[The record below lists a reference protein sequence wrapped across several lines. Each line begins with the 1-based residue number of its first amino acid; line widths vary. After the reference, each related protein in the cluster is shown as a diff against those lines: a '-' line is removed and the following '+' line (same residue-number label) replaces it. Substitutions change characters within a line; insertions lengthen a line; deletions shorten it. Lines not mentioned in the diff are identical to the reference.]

1 MKFKNIKSIRLS
13 DKVAEEIIMMIEN
26 GQLKPGDKL
35 PTETVLAEKMGI
47 SRGILR
53 EALTIL
59 QYKGY
64 ISRKPKDGTYIR
76 ELSDSN
82 FINNSLLKSFKKATY
97 KDLIQM
103 REALEQKVVELAVK
117 SASDEEIEKME
128 EFLENVNLS
137 DDNNPVLD
145 YNFHLKLAELS
156 KNILLINFID
166 IYYDLIRE
174 LGESSFKNKKRRIEV
189 IEEHKYI
196 IHKIKSRDEDAA
208 KDAIMKHL
216 SMVEKSIDCIDIN
229 KTIDLGIV

>member
-76 ELSDSN
+76 ELSESN
-82 FINNSLLKSFKKATY
+82 FINNSLLKSFKRATY

-117 SASDEEIEKME
+117 SASDKEIEEME
-128 EFLENVNLS
+128 KFLTNVNLS
-137 DDNNPVLD
+137 DDKNPLLD

-156 KNILLINFID
+156 KNILLINFIG

-196 IHKIKSRDEDAA
+196 IQKIKSRDEDAA
-208 KDAIMKHL
+208 KEAIMKHL
-216 SMVEKSIDCIDIN
+216 SNVEKSIDCIDIN
-229 KTIDLGIV
+229 KTIEIGVV

>member
-76 ELSDSN
+76 ELSESN
-82 FINNSLLKSFKKATY
+82 FINNSLLKSFKRATY

-117 SASDEEIEKME
+117 SASDKEIEEME
-128 EFLENVNLS
+128 EFLTNVNLS
-137 DDNNPVLD
+137 DDKNLLD

-174 LGESSFKNKKRRIEV
+174 LGESSFRNKKRRSEV
-189 IEEHKYI
+189 IQEHKYI
-196 IHKIKSRDEDAA
+196 IRKIKSRDEDAA

-216 SMVEKSIDCIDIN
+216 SMVEKSIECIDIN